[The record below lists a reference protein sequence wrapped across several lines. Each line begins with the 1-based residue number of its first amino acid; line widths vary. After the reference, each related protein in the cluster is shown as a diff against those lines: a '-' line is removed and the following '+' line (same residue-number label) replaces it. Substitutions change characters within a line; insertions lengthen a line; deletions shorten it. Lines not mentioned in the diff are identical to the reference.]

1 MNNLPQN
8 FKNRN
13 LPIAIFLGTLA
24 VFTISQL
31 AINSIITPLGLELES
46 LNSEKNYLV
55 EENRSMEEEIAKT
68 NSIMVIRQLANKKLN
83 ISSDAERVIIYIED
97 SGVIAERQ

>member
-1 MNNLPQN
+1 MDKLPQN
-8 FKNRN
+8 SKTKN
-13 LPIAIFLGTLA
+13 LPIAVFLVTLF

-31 AINSIITPLGLELES
+31 IINSVLTPLGLELES

-83 ISSDAERVIIYIED
+83 ISSDSERVIIYIED
-97 SGVIAERQ
+97 SSVIAERP

>member
-1 MNNLPQN
+1 MNKLPQN
-8 FKNRN
+8 SKTRN
-13 LPIAIFLGTLA
+13 LPMGVFLGTLI

-31 AINSIITPLGLELES
+31 VINSILTPLGLELES

-97 SGVIAERQ
+97 SDVIAERQ

>member
-1 MNNLPQN
+1 MNTLPQN
-8 FKNRN
+8 SKTKN
-13 LPIAIFLGTLA
+13 LPMGIFLVTLF

-31 AINSIITPLGLELES
+31 IINSILTPLGLELES

-55 EENRSMEEEIAKT
+55 EENRSMEEEIAKA

-83 ISSDAERVIIYIED
+83 ISSDSERVIIYIED
-97 SGVIAERQ
+97 SDVIAERP

>member
-1 MNNLPQN
+1 MNKLP
-8 FKNRN
+8 KNSKNKN
-13 LPIAIFLGTLA
+13 LPIAVFLGTLV
-24 VFTISQL
+24 VFIVSQL
-31 AINSIITPLGLELES
+31 IISSILAPLGLELES

-83 ISSDAERVIIYIED
+83 ISSDSERVIIYIED
-97 SGVIAERQ
+97 SDVIAERP

>member
-1 MNNLPQN
+1 LV
-8 FKNRN
+8 
-13 LPIAIFLGTLA
+13 I
-24 VFTISQL
+24 FTISQL
-31 AINSIITPLGLELES
+31 IINSIITPLGLELES

-97 SGVIAERQ
+97 SDVIAERQ

>member
-1 MNNLPQN
+1 MNTLPQN
-8 FKNRN
+8 SKAKN
-13 LPIAIFLGTLA
+13 LPIGVFLITLL

-31 AINSIITPLGLELES
+31 IINSILTPLGLELES

-55 EENRSMEEEIAKT
+55 EENRSMEEEIAKA

-83 ISSDAERVIIYIED
+83 ISSDSERVIIYIED
-97 SGVIAERQ
+97 SNVIAERP

>member
-1 MNNLPQN
+1 LV
-8 FKNRN
+8 
-13 LPIAIFLGTLA
+13 

-31 AINSIITPLGLELES
+31 IINSIITPLGLELES

-97 SGVIAERQ
+97 SDVIAERQ

>member
-1 MNNLPQN
+1 MNKLSQNSKTKNLPVGV
-8 FKNRN
+8 
-13 LPIAIFLGTLA
+13 FLTTLV

-31 AINSIITPLGLELES
+31 IINSIITPLGLELES

-97 SGVIAERQ
+97 SDVIAERQ